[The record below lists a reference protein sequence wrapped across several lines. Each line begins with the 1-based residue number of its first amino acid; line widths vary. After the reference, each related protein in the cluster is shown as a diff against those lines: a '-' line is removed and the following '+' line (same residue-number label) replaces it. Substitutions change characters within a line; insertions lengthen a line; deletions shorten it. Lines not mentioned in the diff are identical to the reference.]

1 MCMRHIEKDV
11 MNMKMND
18 KNIFVHNKQL
28 ESKEK
33 ERVEKKKKRLLKGK

>member
-18 KNIFVHNKQL
+18 INIFVRNKQL

-33 ERVEKKKKRLLKGK
+33 ERVEKKKKRLPKGK